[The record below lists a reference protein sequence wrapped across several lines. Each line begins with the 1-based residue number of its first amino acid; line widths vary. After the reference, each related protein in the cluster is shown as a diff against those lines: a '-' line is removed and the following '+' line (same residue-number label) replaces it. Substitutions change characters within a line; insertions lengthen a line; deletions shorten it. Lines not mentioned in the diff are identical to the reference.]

1 MTNLLLLLFLCKSC
15 FSSWG
20 DSSSYHQGCLRHCAE
35 SMRTD
40 CEYTCMWET
49 VDVMVG
55 RHDQVPQFYG
65 KWPFQRV
72 LWLSE
77 PASSLA
83 SLAQFLCSIFA
94 LHQITSHLPKASP
107 LRSAWRLHTSTVA
120 ITSLCSFL
128 HHGRETE
135 LFELLDSI
143 SSVLVVT
150 SSLALLAHRA
160 LAGKHGKLIFLAT
173 VALFVAHLVSV
184 VLLRPDHHH
193 LFQVNFVI
201 SATHVS
207 FWTAWILFN
216 WAEGPHMMVGLLAI
230 LLTLASNLL
239 SLLNFPPLLWLVD
252 SQALSHLVSAPTPLL
267 WGNFAVSDCLLLQR
281 RRLVARGKLE

>member
-1 MTNLLLLLFLCKSC
+1 M
-15 FSSWG
+15 G
-20 DSSSYHQGCLRHCAE
+20 
-35 SMRTD
+35 TD

-49 VDVMVG
+49 AHVMVR
-55 RHDQVPQFYG
+55 RHDQVLDIKGDISFYSEQYQVPQFNG

-77 PASSLA
+77 PATILA

-94 LHQITSHLPKASP
+94 LHQITFLLPKAFP
-107 LRSAWRLHTSTVA
+107 LRSAWHLHTSTVA

-143 SSVLVVT
+143 SSFLVVT

-193 LFQVNFVI
+193 LFQVIMNNYPYNYVKEP
-201 SATHVS
+201 
-207 FWTAWILFN
+207 N
-216 WAEGPHMMVGLLAI
+216 
-230 LLTLASNLL
+230 
-239 SLLNFPPLLWLVD
+239 
-252 SQALSHLVSAPTPLL
+252 
-267 WGNFAVSDCLLLQR
+267 
-281 RRLVARGKLE
+281 

>member
-1 MTNLLLLLFLCKSC
+1 MIAIIDVKPFKP
-15 FSSWG
+15 
-20 DSSSYHQGCLRHCAE
+20 QGCLRHCAE
-35 SMRTD
+35 SMGTD

-49 VDVMVG
+49 VDVMVR
-55 RHDQVPQFYG
+55 RHDQVLDLKVDVSFYSEQYQVPQFHG

-83 SLAQFLCSIFA
+83 SLAQFLGSLFA
-94 LHQITSHLPKASP
+94 LHQITFLLPKASP

-143 SSVLVVT
+143 SSFLVVT

-173 VALFVAHLVSV
+173 VALFIAHLVSV
-184 VLLRPDHHH
+184 ILLRPDHQD
-193 LFQVNFVI
+193 LFQVIMN
-201 SATHVS
+201 SSHVKEP
-207 FWTAWILFN
+207 N
-216 WAEGPHMMVGLLAI
+216 
-230 LLTLASNLL
+230 
-239 SLLNFPPLLWLVD
+239 
-252 SQALSHLVSAPTPLL
+252 
-267 WGNFAVSDCLLLQR
+267 
-281 RRLVARGKLE
+281 

>member
-1 MTNLLLLLFLCKSC
+1 MGREGLSQMTNLLLLLFLCKSC

-20 DSSSYHQGCLRHCAE
+20 DSSSYHQVSILSDCYYWCQTSKPQGCLRHCAE
-35 SMRTD
+35 SMGTD
-40 CEYTCMWET
+40 CEYTCIWET
-49 VDVMVG
+49 VDVMVR
-55 RHDQVPQFYG
+55 RHNQVPQFYG

-72 LWLSE
+72 LFLSE

-94 LHQITSHLPKASP
+94 LHQITFLLPKSSP

-143 SSVLVVT
+143 SSVLVVI

-193 LFQVNFVI
+193 LFQVIMN
-201 SATHVS
+201 
-207 FWTAWILFN
+207 N
-216 WAEGPHMMVGLLAI
+216 
-230 LLTLASNLL
+230 
-239 SLLNFPPLLWLVD
+239 
-252 SQALSHLVSAPTPLL
+252 SQVKEP
-267 WGNFAVSDCLLLQR
+267 N
-281 RRLVARGKLE
+281 K